1 MTQFV
6 IDNSVVLSWCLED
19 EQNRYSTAILE
30 HMDECEALVPA
41 IWPLELTNALLTAER
56 HKRIAEADVAHFLAM
71 LKNIPIHVEPE
82 SVNGVLYEILPLA
95 RTQGLT
101 TYDASYLDLAMRSGL
116 PIATQDKALVKAARK
131 CGVPLFPEK
140 RTRKKS

>member
-1 MTQFV
+1 LNRFV

-30 HMDECEALVPA
+30 RMDACEALVPA
-41 IWPLELTNALLTAER
+41 IWPLEFTNALLMAER
-56 HKRIAEADVAHFLAM
+56 RKRIAEADVTHFLAM

-82 SVNGVLYEILPLA
+82 SVAGTLYEILPLA
-95 RTQGLT
+95 RIHGLT
-101 TYDASYLDLAMRSGL
+101 TYDASYLNLAMRSGL

-131 CGVPLFPEK
+131 CGVEIFGEK
-140 RTRKKS
+140 QSRKKS